1 MNKTFNE
8 DVLNINKYKSINGI
22 RMYCIKITQSIFKN
36 YLENLKKQKIKE
48 IQNKQEKEKIDN
60 IINNYTSEQIK
71 ERLINLTN
79 DYEHRRTISKEEQ
92 RKQRELNKLDK

>member
-8 DVLNINKYKSINGI
+8 DVLNINKYKSVNRI

-36 YLENLKKQKIKE
+36 YLENLNKQKIKK
-48 IQNKQEKEKIDN
+48 IQNKQEKEREK
-60 IINNYTSEQIK
+60 IINNYTQEQSK

>member
-1 MNKTFNE
+1 VNKTFNE
-8 DVLNINKYKSINGI
+8 DVLNINKYKSVNGI

-60 IINNYTSEQIK
+60 IINNYT
-71 ERLINLTN
+71 
-79 DYEHRRTISKEEQ
+79 RTK
-92 RKQRELNKLDK
+92 